1 MRKILLG
8 VLILGMVSCTN
19 DKMKSDIDQYTFISQ
34 QSSLN
39 FQIKIK
45 LYFLSHPDRKL
56 DYKTLDSIREV
67 SDKEIN
73 EFIIETVKDVYK

>member
-1 MRKILLG
+1 
-8 VLILGMVSCTN
+8 MVSCTN

-39 FQIKIK
+39 FEIKIQH
-45 LYFLSHPDRKL
+45 YFLSHLDGKL

-73 EFIIETVKDVYK
+73 ELIIETVKDVYK